1 VVGVVSDVRQ
11 SSFDVN
17 PPVAVYVT
25 PLQWHWVDA
34 SMSVIVRG
42 RGDPTS
48 LATPVRSAIWSVDRD
63 QAIVRVATMNA
74 LVSRSIADRRFALIL
89 FEAFGLAALLLSST
103 GIYGVLSGAVTERVR
118 EIGVRAALGAQPLDI
133 VGMVVRQGVGLAGVG
148 LLLGVAGASVA
159 SRAVTA
165 LLFGVSH
172 LDATTYVSVVALL
185 ATAALVASA
194 LPAFRAARIDPAMTL
209 RSE

>member
-1 VVGVVSDVRQ
+1 VVGVVNDVRQ

-17 PPVAVYVT
+17 PPAAVYVT

-89 FEAFGLAALLLSST
+89 FEAFGLAALLLAST

-118 EIGVRAALGAQPLDI
+118 EIGVRSALGAQPLDI

-148 LLLGVAGASVA
+148 LLLGLAAATIA
-159 SRAVTA
+159 SRAVNA

>member
-1 VVGVVSDVRQ
+1 
-11 SSFDVN
+11 
-17 PPVAVYVT
+17 
-25 PLQWHWVDA
+25 
-34 SMSVIVRG
+34 
-42 RGDPTS
+42 
-48 LATPVRSAIWSVDRD
+48 
-63 QAIVRVATMNA
+63 
-74 LVSRSIADRRFALIL
+74 
-89 FEAFGLAALLLSST
+89 
-103 GIYGVLSGAVTERVR
+103 VR

-148 LLLGVAGASVA
+148 LLLGLAAATIA
-159 SRAVTA
+159 SRAVNA